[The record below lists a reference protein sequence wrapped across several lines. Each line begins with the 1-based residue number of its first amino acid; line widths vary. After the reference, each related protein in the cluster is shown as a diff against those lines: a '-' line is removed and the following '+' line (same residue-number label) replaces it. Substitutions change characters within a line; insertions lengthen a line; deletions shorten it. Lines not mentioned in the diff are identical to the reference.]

1 MSDPSRQ
8 AGPRISPLLSVLKQ
22 RRPVPAG
29 IAPLDP
35 EDEEEPAER
44 RPRLREVKGGEARG
58 VESGAEAPA
67 LLRVA
72 EAPSVLPMPAPIPPL
87 SGEAAARLEERR
99 RARRRG
105 RRGVVASFLVM
116 VALPVLAA
124 AIYYLFLASDQYVS
138 EVKFAVRAVERNTGH
153 DAINVVNGPPN
164 AVAGNTDSFILAD
177 YVTTRQFVDEVDR
190 QLDLRRI
197 FSDPA
202 ADFWSRFDPKAP
214 VEALV
219 NHWRSV
225 VVSRYDLSTGILTV
239 KVRAYTAQDS
249 VRLAEAVLEGSE
261 RLANE
266 MTERGRRDFVRF
278 AEAEL
283 VRAEARLGNARKA
296 LGDFRRQEGTFD
308 PVRLATSNADLLAK
322 LRSDLSSMQA
332 EATALASALQ
342 PNAPVLQALTSRI
355 RATERQLRLVEAEGR
370 REGGGEGTDMGSL
383 VSRYAALEAEQGF
396 AEKSYGVAV
405 EALRSARSLAD
416 RQQVYLATFARPAL
430 AESAQYPSR
439 PAAIALV
446 AGFALL
452 AWLTALLIVLG
463 IRDHLR

>member
-8 AGPRISPLLSVLKQ
+8 PGPRISPLLSVLKQ

-29 IAPLDP
+29 LAPCDP
-35 EDEEEPAER
+35 EEEDDPALPER
-44 RPRLREVKGGEARG
+44 RPRLREVRG
-58 VESGAEAPA
+58 SEVGPEAPS

-72 EAPSVLPMPAPIPPL
+72 EAPATMPASSPL
-87 SGEAAARLEERR
+87 PTLFGDAEARLEARR

-105 RRGVVASFLVM
+105 RRGAIASFVVV

-124 AIYYLFLASDQYVS
+124 LIYYLFLASDQYVS

-190 QLDLRRI
+190 KLDLRKI

-202 ADFWSRFDPKAP
+202 GDLWSRFDPAGP

-219 NHWRSV
+219 DHWRSV

-239 KVRAYTAQDS
+239 KVRAFTAQDS
-249 VRLAEAVLEGSE
+249 FRLAEAVLEGSE

-283 VRAEARLGNARKA
+283 VRAEARLQTARKA

-308 PVRLATSNADLLAK
+308 PVRVATSNADLLAK

-355 RATERQLRLVEAEGR
+355 KATERQLRLVEAEGR
-370 REGGGEGTDMGSL
+370 RDGGGEGTDMGSL

-430 AESAQYPSR
+430 AESARYPSR

-452 AWLTALLIVLG
+452 AWMTGMLIVLG
-463 IRDHLR
+463 IRDHMR